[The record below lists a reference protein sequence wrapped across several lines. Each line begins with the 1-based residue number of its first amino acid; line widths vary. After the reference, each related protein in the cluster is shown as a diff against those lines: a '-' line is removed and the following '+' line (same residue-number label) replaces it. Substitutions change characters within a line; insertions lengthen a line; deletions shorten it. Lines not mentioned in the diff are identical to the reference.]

1 MKKLILSS
9 LIVTMLFFG
18 GTANAGLAGV
28 AAGVAGVVVGGVA
41 LGGEAVFASFTLGT
55 FGGSV
60 LGIGMADLSAELTG
74 YGPMIIL
81 IGVGL
86 ITLDE
91 NRQVVEFKSIDPSN
105 ASEQGLTE
113 DEATVYN
120 EDLAI
125 INLAYDEFSKR
136 YDDEM
141 IQEEATTA
149 YNEVATDVGLSSG
162 ARSVL
167 SKVFVHALE
176 K

>member
-18 GTANAGLAGV
+18 GTANAATGSLLLSIPTGGAGIAFVAAAIFSGGVGGLAAGIGFTGFLIEGRDYYLAISLVGLGV
-28 AAGVAGVVVGGVA
+28 AV
-41 LGGEAVFASFTLGT
+41 
-55 FGGSV
+55 
-60 LGIGMADLSAELTG
+60 
-74 YGPMIIL
+74 
-81 IGVGL
+81 
-86 ITLDE
+86 LDE

-113 DEATVYN
+113 DEAIVYN

-136 YDDEM
+136 YNNEM
-141 IQEEATTA
+141 TQEEATTA

>member
-18 GTANAGLAGV
+18 GTANAGV
-28 AAGVAGVVVGGVA
+28 
-41 LGGEAVFASFTLGT
+41 AVFASGLYIIPPVGVYGMVSLATGGAYLFRERTDDEFAKSLVSLG
-55 FGGSV
+55 F
-60 LGIGMADLSAELTG
+60 
-74 YGPMIIL
+74 
-81 IGVGL
+81 

-141 IQEEATTA
+141 TQEEATTA